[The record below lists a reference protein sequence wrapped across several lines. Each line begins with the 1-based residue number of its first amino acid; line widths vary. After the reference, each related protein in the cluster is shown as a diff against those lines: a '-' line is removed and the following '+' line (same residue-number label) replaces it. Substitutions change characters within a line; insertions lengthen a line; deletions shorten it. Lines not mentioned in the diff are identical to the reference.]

1 MNLLNLLK
9 YQLGSNLTG
18 QLSKFLGEDPQKV
31 QSALDATLPAILSVF
46 VKKAAD
52 KSGADAIMET
62 IKRGNHDGSMLNYL
76 TGLFSG
82 GSSTNSL
89 MSSGDVLANKF
100 LGNKKTLLTEAV
112 SSFSG
117 TQRTSAASL
126 VKLCMPLI
134 LGVIGKQV
142 NNQKLDVTGLMNLL
156 SSQKGHIGASIPS
169 GFAINKLS
177 SQQPIVKTTTADPL
191 AKYRKDTKVDPL
203 AKYRKGTKVDPLD
216 KYKKRATVTT
226 TPPVVTSTKTTSD
239 KKVTPPVKTKTTI
252 KPASTRRNDTPPA
265 VLKYL
270 PFIFG
275 GLLAVILLSFGLRS
289 CSKSKATAATT
300 PKKTTPVT
308 PAKTAEEVKNEEI
321 KEITEVTVDTPK
333 PVEEEIKTTKPNKP
347 YKEPAVASV
356 PSGELKEKLS
366 GMISRGELGESA
378 IPLDGLRFRS
388 GSPVIQKNSRHLIK
402 ELAEVLNT
410 NPSLRV
416 KLESSQTTRATSV
429 KKGLMDAGINRDR
442 IITANGGSNGVQ
454 MYMY

>member
-9 YQLGSNLTG
+9 YQLGSSLTG
-18 QLSKFLGEDPQKV
+18 QLSAFLGEDPKKV

-46 VKKAAD
+46 VKKAVD
-52 KSGADAIMET
+52 KTGADSIMNT
-62 IKRGNHDGSMLNYL
+62 IRQGNHDGSMLNYL

-89 MSSGDVLANKF
+89 MSSGDVLANQF
-100 LGNKKTLLTEAV
+100 LGNKRNVLTEAI

-142 NNQKLDVTGLMNLL
+142 KNQNLDVTGLMNLL

-177 SQQPIVKTTTADPL
+177 SQQPIVRAVTPDPL
-191 AKYRKDTKVDPL
+191 AKYRKNTKHDPL
-203 AKYRKGTKVDPLD
+203 EKYRKKATTTTTTKPVQTKPV
-216 KYKKRATVTT
+216 KAASKKKVEPTPVKATTVT
-226 TPPVVTSTKTTSD
+226 PVKPVSTK
-239 KKVTPPVKTKTTI
+239 
-252 KPASTRRNDTPPA
+252 RNDAPPA

-270 PFIFG
+270 PYIFG

-289 CSKSKATAATT
+289 CSKSKATVATKA
-300 PKKTTPVT
+300 KKTAPV
-308 PAKTAEEVKNEEI
+308 ASNEIAESVKKEEI
-321 KEITEVTVDTPK
+321 KEITEVTVDTPAPK
-333 PVEEEIKTTKPNKP
+333 EEGFN
-347 YKEPAVASV
+347 EPKNNSYQEPTVASV
-356 PSGELKEKLS
+356 PSGELKEKLAS
-366 GMISRGELGESA
+366 IINRGELGESA
-378 IPLDGLRFRS
+378 IPLDGLRFRG

-402 ELAEVLNT
+402 ELAEVLDT
-410 NPSLRV
+410 NPNLRV

-429 KKGLMDAGINRDR
+429 KKGLMDAGINKDR
-442 IITANGGSNGVQ
+442 IITANGGNNGVQ